1 MRQNCGSAPL
11 VIQYKRRMF
20 CTRRIFNKGHT
31 ARMNNKKALQSN
43 LLLVLTALIWG
54 VAFVAQH
61 AGNEIGSFT
70 FNALRS
76 FVGGVALLPV
86 IFFFDKRNKM
96 RNIEQPP
103 QDSKKLVLGGVCCGV
118 VLFVASSLQQI
129 GIGYTTVGKAGFI
142 TALYIIIVPVMGIFL
157 KKKVP
162 LAVWVSVLIA
172 AAGMYLLCITEAFTI
187 GTGDLL
193 VLACAFCFSIHILV
207 IDHFAPHVDGVRMS
221 CIQFFTCSVLCAA
234 AMFLFEKPSL
244 PDILSAW
251 LPILYAGMLSS
262 GVGYTLQII
271 AQKNTSPTMASLLMS
286 LESVFAVLAGW
297 VLLGQELS
305 LRELFGCVLV
315 FAAILLAQLAPDFLK
330 KKRAEA

>member
-1 MRQNCGSAPL
+1 
-11 VIQYKRRMF
+11 
-20 CTRRIFNKGHT
+20 
-31 ARMNNKKALQSN
+31 MNTKKSLQSN

-70 FNALRS
+70 FNAVRS
-76 FVGGVALLPV
+76 LVGGIALLPV
-86 IFFFDKRNKM
+86 ILFFDRRNARLAIPK
-96 RNIEQPP
+96 PP
-103 QDSKKLVLGGVCCGV
+103 QDKKKLILGGVCCGAA
-118 VLFVASSLQQI
+118 LFVASSLQQI

-142 TALYIIIVPVMGIFL
+142 TALYIIIVPILGIFL

-162 LAVWVSVLIA
+162 LAVWISVLIA
-172 AAGMYLLCITEAFTI
+172 AVGMYLLCITEEFSI
-187 GTGDLL
+187 GKGDLL

-207 IDHFAPHVDGVRMS
+207 IDHFTPYVDGVRMS
-221 CIQFFTCSVLCAA
+221 CIQFFTCSLLCVV

-251 LPILYAGMLSS
+251 LPILYAGVLSS

-297 VLLGQELS
+297 VLLGQALS
-305 LRELFGCVLV
+305 VRELLGCALV
-315 FAAILLAQLAPDFLK
+315 FAAILLAQLAPNLFQARK
-330 KKRAEA
+330 NEAPQK

>member
-1 MRQNCGSAPL
+1 
-11 VIQYKRRMF
+11 
-20 CTRRIFNKGHT
+20 
-31 ARMNNKKALQSN
+31 MNNKKTLQSN

-70 FNALRS
+70 FNAVRS

-86 IFFFDKRNKM
+86 IFFFDRRNARLAVPK
-96 RNIEQPP
+96 PP
-103 QDSKKLVLGGVCCGV
+103 QDKKKLVIGGICCGTA
-118 VLFVASSLQQI
+118 LAVASSLQQI

-142 TALYIIIVPVMGIFL
+142 TALYIIIVPIFGIFL

-162 LAVWVSVLIA
+162 LLVWLSVLIA

-187 GTGDLL
+187 SKGDLL
-193 VLACAFCFSIHILV
+193 VLACACCFSIHILV
-207 IDHFAPHVDGVRMS
+207 IDHFTPYVDGVRMS
-221 CIQFFTCSVLCAA
+221 CIQFFTCAVLCAI
-234 AMFLFEKPSL
+234 AMFLFEKPNL
-244 PDILSAW
+244 EDILSAW
-251 LPILYAGMLSS
+251 LPILYAGVLSS

-297 VLLGQELS
+297 VLLQEKLT
-305 LRELFGCVLV
+305 LRELLGCVLV
-315 FAAILLAQLAPDFLK
+315 FAAIILAQLAPELLK
-330 KKRAEA
+330 KKKPAPQVESGK